1 MPPRWRRWWASLTEP
16 TVSAVILSYNGERY
30 LAEAIESALAQ
41 TVPCAEVIVVD
52 NGSSDGSVE
61 IARGYGSDT
70 TVRELGSNCG
80 IGFARNEGLALAKG
94 EYVAFLDHDD
104 TWEPGKNELQLTAL
118 SGAEAPDLVF
128 GHVRQFFS
136 PDLDP
141 AVAARLKQ
149 PDGPQPGLYL
159 GALLAHRHTWD
170 RVGPW
175 DRGWDAADG
184 LAWLVRARG
193 LGLREVMLPD
203 LVANRRIH
211 GSNQS
216 FQNHDARAE
225 WAYVLKASLDRRRR
239 EGGEA

>member
-1 MPPRWRRWWASLTEP
+1 LAEP

-41 TVPCAEVIVVD
+41 TVPCAEVVVID
-52 NGSSDGSVE
+52 NGSSDGSLEV
-61 IARGYGSDT
+61 ARGYGGAT
-70 TVRELGSNCG
+70 TVRALGANRG
-80 IGFARNEGLALAKG
+80 IGFARNEGLAVAKG
-94 EYVAFLDHDD
+94 DYVAFLDHDD
-104 TWEPGKNELQLTAL
+104 TWEPRKNELQLAAL
-118 SGAEAPDLVF
+118 AGPGAPDMVF

-149 PDGPQPGLYL
+149 PDARQPGLYL
-159 GALLAHRHTWD
+159 GAMLAPRDTWE

-175 DRGWDAADG
+175 ERAWEAADG

-193 LGLREVMLPD
+193 LGLREAMLPD

-225 WAYVLKASLDRRRR
+225 WAHVLKASLDRRR
-239 EGGEA
+239 EGGAP

>member
-1 MPPRWRRWWASLTEP
+1 M
-16 TVSAVILSYNGERY
+16 ILAYNGERY

-41 TVPCAEVIVVD
+41 TVPCAEVVVID

-61 IARGYGSDT
+61 IARSYGSDT
-70 TVRELGSNCG
+70 TVRALGSNRG

-94 EYVAFLDHDD
+94 EYIAFLDHDD
-104 TWEPGKNELQLTAL
+104 IWEPQKNELQLAAL
-118 SGAEAPDLVF
+118 AAPDAPDFVF

-149 PDGPQPGLYL
+149 PSGTQPGLYL
-159 GALLAHRHTWD
+159 GAMLAPRRTWD

-175 DRGWDAADG
+175 EQAWEVADG
-184 LAWLVRARG
+184 LAWLARARG
-193 LGLREVMLPD
+193 LGLREAMLPD

-211 GSNQS
+211 GGNQS

-225 WAYVLKASLDRRRR
+225 WARVLKASLDRRRG
-239 EGGEA
+239 EGGGA

>member
-1 MPPRWRRWWASLTEP
+1 LAER
-16 TVSAVILSYNGERY
+16 TVSAVILTYDGERY

-41 TVPCAEVIVVD
+41 TVPCAEVVVVD
-52 NGSSDGSVE
+52 NGSTDGSVE
-61 IARGYGSDT
+61 IARSYGPET
-70 TVRELGSNCG
+70 TVRMLGVNRG
-80 IGFARNEGLALAKG
+80 IGFARNEGLAVAKG
-94 EYVAFLDHDD
+94 DCIAFLDHDD
-104 TWEPGKNELQLTAL
+104 TWEPRKNELQLAAL
-118 SGAEAPDLVF
+118 SASESPDMVF

-141 AVAARLKQ
+141 AVALRLKQ
-149 PDGPQPGLYL
+149 PEAAQPGLYL
-159 GALLAHRHTWD
+159 GAMLAPRQTWE

-175 DRGWDAADG
+175 ERAWEAADG

-193 LGLREVMLPD
+193 LGLREAMLPD

-225 WAYVLKASLDRRRR
+225 WAHVLKASLDRRRE
-239 EGGEA
+239 EGGDA